1 MTRTQTGRLPRPPAS
16 AQQLPGVV
24 IVCRQVL
31 IRDALRSAL
40 RERDIPA
47 IAVAASISGRRLD
60 EARRWIDSKQ
70 HAYGLLVT
78 DLDDL
83 AQLFQVIRMMGVLP
97 VPWLVLTPLPPGP
110 AWGALLDAGAAEVLP
125 ASTSLDD
132 LSARVVARNIGAF
145 ETQHAKREKLVLA
158 WRRISDD
165 QRMLHRRLAQLTARE
180 MEVLQEL
187 QQGHSVRVIAA
198 RAGVSEGTVRTQVKS
213 LLKKLGVNS
222 QLQAVAYYR
231 EASAWLRG

>member
-1 MTRTQTGRLPRPPAS
+1 MTRTHTGGLPRPRAS
-16 AQQLPGVV
+16 AEESPGVV
-24 IVCRQVL
+24 VVCQQAL
-31 IRDALRSAL
+31 IRDALRAAL

-47 IAVAASISGRRLD
+47 IAVGTSIGGRRLD
-60 EARRWIDSKQ
+60 EARRWADSMQ
-70 HAYGLLVT
+70 PAYGLLVT

-83 AQLFQVIRMMGVLP
+83 AQLFQVIRLMSLLP

-110 AWGALLDAGAAEVLP
+110 AWGALLEAGAAEVLP

-132 LSARVVARNIGAF
+132 LSARLAARNIGSAG
-145 ETQHAKREKLVLA
+145 TAQGTRERLLLA
-158 WRRISDD
+158 WRRISDE
-165 QRMLHRRLAQLTARE
+165 QRLLQRRLGHLSSRE